1 MTRTAM
7 LAALVACLSPLAVS
21 ACNDAPRGGNE
32 PASTAPAPPASSTK
46 PSPSAIGSAAAPKKS
61 APVTWSGTYQASP
74 GSLYVYDGGEWKG
87 VHFRGDDAAT
97 GLGEGPLS
105 LTIDPATRELRG
117 TASGPLGDVI
127 LAGVVSRDLAT
138 DGAISFS
145 VLRKDPSDHGL
156 TGTGVGHL
164 GASTLTGTMRLSRG
178 DAHVIRDVTF
188 SLTPAP

>member
-1 MTRTAM
+1 MTRTAL
-7 LAALVACLSPLAVS
+7 LAALLACVSSLAVS

-32 PASTAPAPPASSTK
+32 PASAVPAPSASSTK
-46 PSPSAIGSAAAPKKS
+46 PAPSASASAAAPKRS
-61 APVTWSGTYQASP
+61 APMTWSGAYQASP

-87 VHFRGDDAAT
+87 VHFRGDDASV

-105 LTIDPATRELRG
+105 FTIDPGTRELRG

-138 DGAISFS
+138 DSALSFS
-145 VLRKDPSDHGL
+145 VLRKDPADHGL

-164 GASTLTGTMRLSRG
+164 GEHTLTGTMRLSRG